1 MGVDPAFARGAV
13 RVTLG
18 PETAE
23 ADVDALVAARAD
35 IETGLA
41 AAREASA

>member
-1 MGVDPAFARGAV
+1 MGIDQAFARGAV

-18 PETAE
+18 PTTTAE
-23 ADVDALVAARAD
+23 EIDALVAAWAE
-35 IETGLA
+35 IEGGLS